1 MQSERI
7 ASLLI
12 VDHTAAAHNPDPRP
26 TRVVPPTLAVMST
39 PFEDELAAVIGSFC
53 LDKDCAVDA
62 IDACSNLT
70 RGDDNT
76 AECHGLDDRVD
87 VAECDYPHACLTQ
100 RTTWLNQLFAA
111 LGLPDSSHGLDRIAS
126 CREALIME
134 DTIANQLVGI
144 EDPGNRVQRVT
155 AWREAKVLE
164 TCSIVANHVNARRS
178 SRVVTQADHYVP
190 R

>member
-12 VDHTAAAHNPDPRP
+12 VDYTAAAHNPDPRP

-39 PFEDELAAVIGSFC
+39 PFEDALATVIGSFC
-53 LDKDCAVDA
+53 LDKDCAADA
-62 IDACSNLT
+62 IDAGSNLT

-76 AECHGLDDRVD
+76 AECYGLDNRVD
-87 VAECDYPHACLTQ
+87 VEEDDYPHAYLTQ

-134 DTIANQLVGI
+134 DTIERG
-144 EDPGNRVQRVT
+144 T

-164 TCSIVANHVNARRS
+164 TCSIVANHINARRS
-178 SRVVTQADHYVP
+178 SCVVTQADHCVP

>member
-1 MQSERI
+1 M
-7 ASLLI
+7 
-12 VDHTAAAHNPDPRP
+12 
-26 TRVVPPTLAVMST
+26 RVVTSHVGMTTRQSVTAWTTGSMSPSVT
-39 PFEDELAAVIGSFC
+39 
-53 LDKDCAVDA
+53 
-62 IDACSNLT
+62 T
-70 RGDDNT
+70 
-76 AECHGLDDRVD
+76 
-87 VAECDYPHACLTQ
+87 PHAYLTQ